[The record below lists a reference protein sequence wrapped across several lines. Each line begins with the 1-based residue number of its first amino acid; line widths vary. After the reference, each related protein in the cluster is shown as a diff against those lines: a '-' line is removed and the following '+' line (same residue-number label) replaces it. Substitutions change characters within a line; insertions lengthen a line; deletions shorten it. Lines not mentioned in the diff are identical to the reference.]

1 MDPENG
7 LLTFHLLGKPTIS
20 YGADSLGDLLAG
32 KEQALLVYLACQPG
46 KRFSRDHLATLL
58 WGETSP
64 DRTRYNLRRALWRLR
79 SALEEVGLAPD
90 ACLRTE
96 DSWVTVPNSAPT
108 WLDVLEFEEAFET
121 ASHRFEAEFS
131 PSSEGVRRVRESL
144 DLYRGAF
151 LTGFSIS
158 QAPDF
163 EHWVLLERERLFQLL
178 LRALTTLI
186 QSFIAWGRRD
196 EGITVCQRLLELDP
210 LQEDIHRLLMRL
222 YWDTGR
228 RTQALRQYRALE
240 KILRRELDIEPVQET
255 QELYERIVKQE
266 ISPTSIS
273 SLTLTSRLTVPTPAE
288 QTLPRP
294 RLQAL
299 LDRGLARPLTLVS
312 APPGYGKTTL
322 LAQWVETRARKD
334 VGLEVLFAWYRL
346 SEADN
351 SPLTLVEGLVT
362 SLARQH
368 PGLGDALQE
377 IYDLAGLQGDP
388 RRAVSLLVNALT
400 GLSTEPFA
408 IILDDVGLLTAAD
421 SVKVLSFLVKHLP
434 QNGHLYLLT
443 RVDPQLPLARL
454 RIRGRL
460 VEIRVPELRFSEEE
474 TVTFLEQ
481 TPGAELSEEEIET
494 LTSLAEGWAAPLW
507 MAVSGRSQF
516 AASLE
521 DVWEAIFAYL
531 RQEVLV
537 PQPVEVGDF
546 LLRSGILNEVI
557 PSVCQAVTE
566 RPDGVKAIAARLDRL
581 VNENLFLRRI
591 GPMAPEKEPR
601 YGYHPLFHRFL
612 RTELPYHMSEAEI
625 ADLHRRAAQ
634 AWARYGNGDEALYHR
649 RRLEDLP
656 GSGPSG
662 PDDTVA
668 ESGGND
674 P

>member
-299 LDRGLARPLTLVS
+299 LDRGLDRPLTLVS

-601 YGYHPLFHRFL
+601 YGYNPLFHRFL

>member
-299 LDRGLARPLTLVS
+299 LDRGLDRPLTLVS

>member
-178 LRALTTLI
+178 LRVPNLLSERSI
-186 QSFIAWGRRD
+186 ERRRRD

-299 LDRGLARPLTLVS
+299 LDRGLDRPLTLVS